1 MAAWGIGNADP
12 DKAPAALVKA
22 LSDGDANVRRS
33 VAWAL
38 YNIQDPSTLPAL
50 EAAFAK
56 ETDPALQADLIRAIG
71 ATGESSVDALS
82 RLVSSPDARIRNA
95 AVTALAGGG
104 AGGPWPMP
112 RPQPRPFP
120 N

>member
-1 MAAWGIGNADP
+1 MRP
-12 DKAPAALVKA
+12 SYKAPPAVLSA
-22 LSDGDANVRRS
+22 LSDPEPNVRRS

-38 YNIQDPSTLPAL
+38 FNIRDASTLPAL

-56 ETDPALQADLIRAIG
+56 EADPGIQVDLIRAIG

-82 RLVSSPDARIRNA
+82 RLVSSPTRGFATRQSRHSPAVAR
-95 AVTALAGGG
+95 
-104 AGGPWPMP
+104 GGPWPMP
-112 RPQPRPFP
+112 RPQPRPTP

>member
-1 MAAWGIGNADP
+1 MP
-12 DKAPAALVKA
+12 
-22 LSDGDANVRRS
+22 NVRRS

-38 YNIQDPSTLPAL
+38 FNIQDPGTLPAL

-120 N
+120 NSRERSQQHGRRATMHRPATPFFRQ